1 MFSNYQE
8 KFSVSY
14 TFTNCLWM
22 HPPVP
27 NISQNVYTSF
37 LSSHIPTWFPLDFSR
52 VTEFSVFSFCT
63 VSFHPKPLFLI
74 MPNHTK
80 VPKASDLILE
90 VITSTRRGQHCTPI
104 SKHLLDS
111 STTMSSK
118 FSDSTH
124 AKMNSSTLKSF
135 H

>member
-14 TFTNCLWM
+14 TCTNCLWM

-27 NISQNVYTSF
+27 YISQNVYTSF

-74 MPNHTK
+74 MPSHTRG
-80 VPKASDLILE
+80 PKASDLILE
-90 VITSTRRGQHCTPI
+90 VITSTRRGQHCPPI
-104 SKHLLDS
+104 SNHLLDS
-111 STTMSSK
+111 SPQCPL
-118 FSDSTH
+118 
-124 AKMNSSTLKSF
+124 NSQISHMQKWTRRPLKSC